1 MSDYSQKKLLFCKQ
15 KQNKTYKRMRN
26 LEQNGIHGKSALYG
40 MTVMMLA
47 SLLLVSC
54 GKKADEQAKV
64 EPVKVKEMIVGEGG
78 MASAGANYSGT
89 VEEENGVA
97 LSFSTGGTIKQL
109 RVKVGDH
116 VRRGQLIA
124 SVDPTSVKNSF
135 DMAHATR
142 LQAEDAYKRMKQ
154 LHDKGS
160 LPDIKWVEA
169 QSQLQQAVSAEN
181 IARKS
186 LGDCNLYAPMDGV
199 ISEKN
204 AEVGQ
209 NAAPGMPIAKLVTTR
224 VLNVKIAVPESEMAS
239 IRVRQRARIQVQAL
253 DGRWFNGYVI
263 EKGVIADPITRS
275 YSVKIR
281 VEGATNGLL
290 PGMVSNVSLSKVA
303 AVSASS
309 ASSSQASSKATS
321 SNASSADASSNI
333 VIPAS
338 LVQLGDDNS
347 NFVWVDE
354 GGKAVRRTIVL
365 GEYMSNGVSIKSGL
379 KLGDKLIVE
388 GQQKVCTGTALKAI
402 VP

>member
-1 MSDYSQKKLLFCKQ
+1 
-15 KQNKTYKRMRN
+15 MRK
-26 LEQNGIHGKSALYG
+26 LEQKLILQNHALYG
-40 MTVMMLA
+40 MALMMLA
-47 SLLLVSC
+47 SSLLVSC
-54 GKKADEQAKV
+54 GKKTEGQAKT
-64 EPVKVKEMIVGEGG
+64 EPVLVKEMIVGEGG
-78 MASAGANYSGT
+78 LTADGSQVGGMGTASMGANYSGT

-97 LSFSTGGTIKQL
+97 LSFSMGGTIKQL

-124 SVDPTSVKNSF
+124 SVDPTSIKNSF
-135 DMAHATR
+135 DVAHATR
-142 LQAEDAYKRMKQ
+142 LQAEDAFKRMKQ

-160 LPDIKWVEA
+160 LPDIKWVEV
-169 QSQLQQAVSAEN
+169 QSQLQQAVSTEN

-186 LGDCNLYAPMDGV
+186 LSDCSLYAPMDGV

-224 VLNVKIAVPESEMAS
+224 VLNVKIAVPESEVAGLH
-239 IRVRQRARIQVQAL
+239 VRQRAKIQVQAL
-253 DGRWFNGYVI
+253 DGRWFSGYVI

-281 VEGATNGLL
+281 VEGAADGLL
-290 PGMVSNVSLSKVA
+290 PGMVSNVSLAKIALSKGA
-303 AVSASS
+303 AAGNVSSS
-309 ASSSQASSKATS
+309 AAEAPSC
-321 SNASSADASSNI
+321 I
-333 VIPAS
+333 IIPAS

-354 GGKAVRRTIVL
+354 GGKAVRRTIVC
-365 GEYMSNGVSIKSGL
+365 GEYMSQGVSIVSGL
-379 KLGDKLIVE
+379 KHGDKLIVE
-388 GQQKVCTGTALKAI
+388 GQQKVCTGTPLKAI

>member
-1 MSDYSQKKLLFCKQ
+1 ML
-15 KQNKTYKRMRN
+15 
-26 LEQNGIHGKSALYG
+26 
-40 MTVMMLA
+40 MLA
-47 SLLLVSC
+47 SSLLVSC
-54 GKKADEQAKV
+54 GKKADEQAKT
-64 EPVKVKEMIVGEGG
+64 EPAKVKEMIVGEGG
-78 MASAGANYSGT
+78 LTADGSQMGSMGTTAMGTNYSGT

-97 LSFSTGGTIKQL
+97 LSFSMGGTIKQL

-142 LQAEDAYKRMKQ
+142 LQAEDAFKRMKQ

-186 LGDCNLYAPMDGV
+186 LSDCNLYAPMDGV

-224 VLNVKIAVPESEMAS
+224 VLNVKIAVPESEMAG
-239 IRVRQRARIQVQAL
+239 IHVRQRAKIQVQAL
-253 DGRWFNGYVI
+253 DGSWFSGYVI

-281 VEGATNGLL
+281 VEGAADGLL
-290 PGMVSNVSLSKVA
+290 PGMVSNVSLGNI
-303 AVSASS
+303 SS
-309 ASSSQASSKATS
+309 TS
-321 SNASSADASSNI
+321 SENTGNSGNTGNSAI
-333 VIPAS
+333 IIPAS

-354 GGKAVRRTIVL
+354 GGKAVRRTIVC
-365 GEYMSNGVSIKSGL
+365 GEYMSNGVSIVSGL
-379 KLGDKLIVE
+379 KMGDKLIVE
-388 GQQKVCTGTALKAI
+388 GQQKVCTGTPLKAI